1 MATSSKITAK
11 FTADAEGMQGTIAKV
26 VKSLDKVTKAS
37 KKTNKQ
43 LATLNAIGKFLVFD
57 KLATYATRATAAL
70 VRFGKSTFDILN
82 NTVQIA
88 TNVAEETSKA
98 FVVFGDSAQSII
110 DFAKGASSLGL
121 AEDQAL
127 RAAASFG
134 SLFKVIGSS
143 EEEAAMFSK
152 NLTQLAAD
160 MASFNNTTVDEALIA
175 LSAGLRGESEPLK
188 RFAVFLNDAT
198 LKQEAFAMGL
208 IKSVKSSLTP
218 ATKAL
223 AAYNVI
229 MKQTAQ
235 QQGDFA
241 RTSGGFANLSRI
253 VTAQATNLA
262 GSIGKS
268 FEPIWRGAAEAI
280 KEVLGAL
287 EPLAAK
293 VSETVSRVA
302 EVIGAS
308 VKTIGKA
315 YAEFIE
321 TLDPVAIGA
330 AVSDAFWDA
339 AIAAAKWLDALR
351 LMIYEAQKFFIKM
364 EAVLSSLLEEIK
376 IIADSLGRL
385 VIRETGYSDV
395 GAEAQYKRYQRMIDR
410 GRKLTPEQQ
419 ALMERLR
426 QQYTRTGEFAPDNS
440 RMERRINELPV
451 PISWEQTLRE
461 QRRES
466 DRIARDLLGAPSV
479 QRPPADN
486 TISNFQKDVT
496 KALTEGTA
504 QAAKQNKIS
513 GLDARSTAGLNFLLQ
528 SGVADKTPEEQTAK
542 NTSESVTL
550 LRQLRNMNSVDAKVT
565 IP

>member
-364 EAVLSSLLEEIK
+364 EAVLSSLFEEIK
-376 IIADSLGRL
+376 IIADALGRL

>member
-376 IIADSLGRL
+376 IIADALGRL

-461 QRRES
+461 QKRES

>member
-376 IIADSLGRL
+376 IIADALGRL

>member
-376 IIADSLGRL
+376 IIADALGRL

-395 GAEAQYKRYQRMIDR
+395 GAEAQYKRYLRMIDR